1 METDKLLDS
10 LRNNKKTV
18 ILVIIGITVL
28 FTILFFIG
36 RFVNNYFD
44 KKNLEKALTSM
55 GEKVYKELYYK
66 DLKDD
71 FAVYEK
77 EGIKITLN
85 DMFNATDL
93 DYKDYF
99 YNRKTKKVCDSN
111 TTYIIIYPKSPY
123 RNSDYDLT
131 FNLECGY

>member
-1 METDKLLDS
+1 MEIDKLLDN
-10 LRNNKKTV
+10 LKENKKIV
-18 ILVIIGITVL
+18 LSLIIGIIVV

-44 KKNLEKALTSM
+44 RKNLEKALTSM
-55 GEKVYKELYYK
+55 GEKVYKELYYNN
-66 DLKDD
+66 LKDD

-85 DMFNATDL
+85 EMFNATDL

-99 YNRKTKKVCDSN
+99 YNRRTNKSCNPND
-111 TTYIIIYPKSPY
+111 TYVMIYPKSPY
-123 RNSDYDLT
+123 QINDYNLT
-131 FNLECGY
+131 FNLVCGY